1 MLVFIAII
9 VALIG
14 FATMS
19 RLFKAVLAL
28 YVGCLYL
35 YGGRAD
41 MEQASTFL
49 ALMAGALGC

>member
-14 FATMS
+14 FAAMS